1 MPPLLVN
8 TLVNPLNSNTESV
21 HILTLPTCHQKLSKA
36 REDRIGSGPVQQV
49 ANCVI
54 SVELTLVWTWWS
66 CYIATT
72 LLLHWSGHGGQWES
86 HGKFSVSS
94 HTLHT
99 FPRESQTPT
108 RGFPYFSE
116 GVPAFKIRRFFTH
129 TLLRESY
136 TFGV

>member
-66 CYIATT
+66 CYIANT
-72 LLLHWSGHGGQWES
+72 LLLHWSGHGGLATSGS
-86 HGKFSVSS
+86 HMASSVSPPIHYILFRGSPKLLPGDS
-94 HTLHT
+94 HT
-99 FPRESQTPT
+99 FARVSQPLKSD
-108 RGFPYFSE
+108 GSSHILF
-116 GVPAFKIRRFFTH
+116 
-129 TLLRESY
+129 
-136 TFGV
+136 